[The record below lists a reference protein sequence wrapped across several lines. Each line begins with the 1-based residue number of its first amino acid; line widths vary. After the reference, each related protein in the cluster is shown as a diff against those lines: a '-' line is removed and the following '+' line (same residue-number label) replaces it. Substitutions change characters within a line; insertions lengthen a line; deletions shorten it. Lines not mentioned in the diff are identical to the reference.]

1 MTVSLELRGLARSYV
16 KDNETFYAVDN
27 VNLTVAPG
35 EFLTFLGPSGCGKTT
50 TLRMIAG
57 FETPTGGAILVDGKD
72 MTTVPAN
79 EPTPDDRR
87 RWHAWIRVRTM
98 RPCGNRHGLLMQN
111 RKCYAARRLSAVKI
125 RSSCRPQSGP

>member
-72 MTTVPAN
+72 MTTATWGSFFRT
-79 EPTPDDRR
+79 TPFFL
-87 RWHAWIRVRTM
+87 T
-98 RPCGNRHGLLMQN
+98 
-111 RKCYAARRLSAVKI
+111 
-125 RSSCRPQSGP
+125 